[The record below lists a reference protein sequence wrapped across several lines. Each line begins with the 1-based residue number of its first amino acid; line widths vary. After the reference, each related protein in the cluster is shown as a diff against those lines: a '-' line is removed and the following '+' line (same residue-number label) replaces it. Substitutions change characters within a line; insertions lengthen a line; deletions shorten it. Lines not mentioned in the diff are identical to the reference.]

1 MRASSW
7 VRKLAENKFLYFFLL
22 KVFVENASQ
31 IKWTG
36 GWLSP
41 GTARRMAWVRRLGCG
56 RNTRSLVFVLSALRG
71 WRDLQASGELQAL
84 LPPLSASMW
93 FWETARPL
101 NLSLDC
107 GCPLSTSRF
116 DLLWTYFSICHL
128 YIICFDFLWP
138 TLAYCISWSLAS
150 QPLAG
155 PQVLP
160 EILTRIPCRWL
171 PVLLGLHLK

>member
-1 MRASSW
+1 MRTSSW

-36 GWLSP
+36 GWLTP

-56 RNTRSLVFVLSALRG
+56 RNTRSLVFVLSTLRG
-71 WRDLQASGELQAL
+71 WRDLQALGELHAL

-101 NLSLDC
+101 SLSLDC
-107 GCPLSTSRF
+107 GCPLSTSDSTF
-116 DLLWTYFSICHL
+116 YGCIFLFAVFILLLWLSVT
-128 YIICFDFLWP
+128 
-138 TLAYCISWSLAS
+138 ISCLSRSLAS
-150 QPLAG
+150 QPPAG